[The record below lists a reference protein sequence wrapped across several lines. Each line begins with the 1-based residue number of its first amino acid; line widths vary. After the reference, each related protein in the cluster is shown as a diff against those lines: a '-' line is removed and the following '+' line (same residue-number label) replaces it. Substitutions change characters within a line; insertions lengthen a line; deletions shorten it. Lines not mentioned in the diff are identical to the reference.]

1 MSSGRRHGPSRS
13 TMLVTVTSPIARPRM
28 RPLLPVLPVSSH
40 SVALLH
46 GRPWRDP
53 SAAGRAGTSRAGAR
67 CIVKPGDWSV
77 MIRMLLVLAVIALGA
92 DALLNNGGYTQ
103 AAWHQLQTIK
113 LEPTKDAPPAQRLS
127 ASSPSTGKR

>member
-53 SAAGRAGTSRAGAR
+53 SAAGRAGTSRAGTLYRQAWR
-67 CIVKPGDWSV
+67 LV

-113 LEPTKDAPPAQRLS
+113 LEPTKDAPPAQK
-127 ASSPSTGKR
+127 PS